1 MDDHHHNPISRKD
14 FLCKSTLGLGAISLA
29 SLINPLSAFGATLNS
44 YIGPHFA
51 PKAKRIIF
59 LNMIGAPSQ
68 LDLFDYK
75 PILTKMHGV
84 ELPNSV
90 MGDRVTASASAGNQ

>member
-1 MDDHHHNPISRKD
+1 M
-14 FLCKSTLGLGAISLA
+14 SLA
-29 SLINPLSAFGATLNS
+29 SLINPFSAFGATLNS
-44 YIGPHFA
+44 TLGPHFA

-90 MGDRVTASASAGNQ
+90 MGDRVT